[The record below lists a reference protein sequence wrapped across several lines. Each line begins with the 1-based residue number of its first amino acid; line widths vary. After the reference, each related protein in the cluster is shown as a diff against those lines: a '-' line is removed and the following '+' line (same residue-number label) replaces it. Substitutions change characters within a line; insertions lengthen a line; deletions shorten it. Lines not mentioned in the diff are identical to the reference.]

1 MRVDIWTD
9 IVCPWCYIGD
19 GRFARAL
26 AGFEHRDEVDVI
38 HHSFELDP
46 SIPSGQVTPIM
57 DLLAAKY
64 GMTQDQARDAEARVA
79 GLAAADGLEL
89 TAERAMGNTF
99 NAHQLVHLGRE
110 RSQDQGQE
118 QDGEQG
124 LAERLLQ
131 RLYHAYFAEGRPVFD
146 PDDLAGLAAGEGLD
160 PEETRQ
166 ALKDGSYADAVRA
179 DEAQAAQIGISGV
192 PFFVLNRK
200 YGISGAQATETFTRA
215 LEQVWRSRGP
225 EAASA

>member
-46 SIPSGQVTPIM
+46 SIPAGQVTPIM

-64 GMTQDQARDAEARVA
+64 GMTPDQARDAEARVA

-110 RSQDQGQE
+110 QGQ
-118 QDGEQG
+118 
-124 LAERLLQ
+124 
-131 RLYHAYFAEGRPVFD
+131 EGRPVFD

-192 PFFVLNRK
+192 PFFVLDRK

>member
-1 MRVDIWTD
+1 
-9 IVCPWCYIGD
+9 
-19 GRFARAL
+19 
-26 AGFEHRDEVDVI
+26 
-38 HHSFELDP
+38 
-46 SIPSGQVTPIM
+46 
-57 DLLAAKY
+57 
-64 GMTQDQARDAEARVA
+64 VA

-110 RSQDQGQE
+110 QSQE
-118 QDGEQG
+118 QSREQGREQG

-146 PDDLAGLAAGEGLD
+146 PDDLAGLAAVEGLD
-160 PEETRQ
+160 YDATRQ

-192 PFFVLNRK
+192 PFFVLDRK

>member
-46 SIPSGQVTPIM
+46 SIPEGQATPIM
-57 DLLAAKY
+57 DVLAAKY
-64 GMTQDQARDAEARVA
+64 GMTHDQARDAEARVA
-79 GLAAADGLEL
+79 GLAAADGLEI
-89 TAERAMGNTF
+89 TAKRAMGNTF

-110 RSQDQGQE
+110 QDQ
-118 QDGEQG
+118 EQG
-124 LAERLLQ
+124 LAERLVQ

-160 PEETRQ
+160 PDETRR
-166 ALKDGSYADAVRA
+166 ALEDRGYVDAVRA
-179 DEAQAAQIGISGV
+179 DAAQAAQIGISGV
-192 PFFVLNRK
+192 PFFVLDRK

-215 LEQVWRSRGP
+215 LEQVWRSRSP
-225 EAASA
+225 DAASA